1 MSEDCMYLN
10 LHVPSRCL
18 PRFPWPAKGPG
29 LPILVFIYGGAFQSG
44 AGLTDAFGPEYM
56 LTKDNIVITFNYR
69 MNFFGFFSL
78 NTIEI
83 PGNQGFRDMVTLLC
97 WVQRNAC
104 AFGGDP
110 NNVTVM
116 GQGVILMSCT
126 GFPSYFTTSAEYAK
140 KVSGMFLQELGINQT
155 DPVLIHRELTKI
167 PLLKIMHANTAVQ
180 FNTPIV
186 SFNPV
191 VESPFPGVTT
201 ILGAQPQNLIAQGRG
216 CEYPLI
222 ISYNDNEMAS
232 LRWLIVQKGALP
244 VVIQDKTAAVAQR
257 LVYSL
262 PEGQVKEIAKKID
275 QRYFKG
281 NVTLDSLIRYYT
293 DMIWKHPA
301 LKVAE
306 WRAARCCAPTYM
318 YKFSYELGFSPIKA
332 AHWVDYRGAAFLDD
346 LSCVFRVN
354 SMLGN
359 DMYYPLKNADD
370 AMKNWM
376 VYIITNFMTC
386 SNPICNNKALWPSVS
401 KNKLQYNLIS
411 APMRIH
417 MMEPT
422 NEERDMVRFFDSFDP
437 ESR

>member
-1 MSEDCMYLN
+1 MHTDAGWVCGRLREAENGAKYASFRGELEPAVPWSFLLDCTEDAPACPQTDLIYGRIPLQHRGMSEDCMYLN

-116 GQGVILMSCT
+116 GQGSGATSAHILFLLDCTEDAPACPQTDLIYGRIPLQHRGMSEDCMYLNLHVPSGCLPRFPWPAKGPGLPILVFIYGGAFQSGAGLADAFGPEMNFFGFFSLNTIEIPGNQGFRDMVTLLCWVQRNARAFGGDPNNVTLMGQGSGATSAHILVILMSCT

-191 VESPFPGVTT
+191 VESPFPG
-201 ILGAQPQNLIAQGRG
+201 
-216 CEYPLI
+216 
-222 ISYNDNEMAS
+222 
-232 LRWLIVQKGALP
+232 
-244 VVIQDKTAAVAQR
+244 
-257 LVYSL
+257 
-262 PEGQVKEIAKKID
+262 
-275 QRYFKG
+275 
-281 NVTLDSLIRYYT
+281 
-293 DMIWKHPA
+293 
-301 LKVAE
+301 
-306 WRAARCCAPTYM
+306 
-318 YKFSYELGFSPIKA
+318 
-332 AHWVDYRGAAFLDD
+332 
-346 LSCVFRVN
+346 
-354 SMLGN
+354 
-359 DMYYPLKNADD
+359 
-370 AMKNWM
+370 
-376 VYIITNFMTC
+376 
-386 SNPICNNKALWPSVS
+386 
-401 KNKLQYNLIS
+401 
-411 APMRIH
+411 
-417 MMEPT
+417 
-422 NEERDMVRFFDSFDP
+422 
-437 ESR
+437 